1 MKGCASSSRRR
12 HRRPR
17 PPVFSLALPTRLVR
31 MATAMMTVAMATV
44 KIGLVEAKDD
54 GGGAVPSVVIGAVPP
69 STETQQQS
77 HNDVGSTTT
86 HDRLRGSMTVPRP
99 SLMESDE
106 PSSWT
111 GAGGKFGLTSD
122 WREAAMMPGARG
134 GEATMRGD
142 NCMGNAKQRQVR
154 EILER
159 RANTPGTSKVA
170 ACVRTKD
177 FGRFLP
183 EWIAYH
189 YAIGVDEMTIY
200 DDESNDDTVEILQP
214 FVDAGIVTYVLERTG
229 HWQNQMTPLNLCLEE
244 HMVRRLGDNDAP
256 RWLLFHDTDEYIVP
270 VDKSVT
276 IAQALDKHSST
287 CCVRVP
293 RVTYGAGG
301 HDEMPQGLLLE
312 IFLEHAHLHDFKRNR
327 LPKVMVNLDTT
338 QPLLGQ
344 ATSRLKSMHNGQGCQ
359 CDVIPVDEIRIN
371 HYLGSRGDYLGK
383 TKRYW
388 QEVYSRDKVEKW
400 LMERDINSF
409 KSDTITTWACATREV
424 LSVVLEGGDLN
435 KVLPVMD
442 E

>member
-1 MKGCASSSRRR
+1 MNVLIQVRSATKMKGCARSSRRR

-31 MATAMMTVAMATV
+31 MATAMMTVAMTTV

-77 HNDVGSTTT
+77 QNGVGSTTT

-99 SLMESDE
+99 SLLESDE
-106 PSSWT
+106 PYPWT

-142 NCMGNAKQRQVR
+142 NCMVDAKQRQVR

-200 DDESNDDTVEILQP
+200 DDESIDDTVEILQP

-256 RWLLFHDTDEYIVP
+256 RW
-270 VDKSVT
+270 
-276 IAQALDKHSST
+276 
-287 CCVRVP
+287 
-293 RVTYGAGG
+293 
-301 HDEMPQGLLLE
+301 
-312 IFLEHAHLHDFKRNR
+312 
-327 LPKVMVNLDTT
+327 
-338 QPLLGQ
+338 
-344 ATSRLKSMHNGQGCQ
+344 
-359 CDVIPVDEIRIN
+359 
-371 HYLGSRGDYLGK
+371 
-383 TKRYW
+383 
-388 QEVYSRDKVEKW
+388 
-400 LMERDINSF
+400 
-409 KSDTITTWACATREV
+409 
-424 LSVVLEGGDLN
+424 
-435 KVLPVMD
+435 
-442 E
+442 